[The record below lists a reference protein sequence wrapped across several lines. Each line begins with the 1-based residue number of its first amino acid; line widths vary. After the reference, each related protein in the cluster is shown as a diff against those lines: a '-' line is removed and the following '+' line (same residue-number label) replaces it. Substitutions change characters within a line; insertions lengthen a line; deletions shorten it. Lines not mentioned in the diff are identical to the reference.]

1 MYLWKRALIWD
12 QIARSSAEIGL
23 VFTTLVLVTG
33 SFWGRP
39 IWGTWWTWD
48 ARLTSELVLLF
59 LFLGVIGLYRAFEDR
74 RQGARA
80 AAFLAIIGIINVPI
94 VHFSVNWWNTL
105 HQGSTVN
112 VFGKSTMSWDM
123 LWPLLTMTLATKF
136 YYAASLFRRARTDLL
151 SLEGGKDWVRQ
162 IAQDED
168 AR

>member
-1 MYLWKRALIWD
+1 M
-12 QIARSSAEIGL
+12 
-23 VFTTLVLVTG
+23 
-33 SFWGRP
+33 
-39 IWGTWWTWD
+39 
-48 ARLTSELVLLF
+48 LF